1 MCFIYSYLPVGVK
14 NISVEI
20 YDECALTMDELV
32 AYGQIP
38 ILESLFRRE
47 SIDDWFQLSGKQGD
61 NKEGSI
67 HLILTLL
74 VFCFLFFLYPKQ
86 NRNLISSLEF

>member
-38 ILESLFRRE
+38 IPESLFRRE

-74 VFCFLFFLYPKQ
+74 VFFFLFFLYPKQ

>member
-1 MCFIYSYLPVGVK
+1 MELAVKYAFFIYSYLPVGVK
-14 NISVEI
+14 NLSIEI

-38 ILESLFRRE
+38 LPESLFRRE
-47 SIDDWFQLSGKQGD
+47 SVDDWFQLSGKQGD

-74 VFCFLFFLYPKQ
+74 VFFSLFFIP
-86 NRNLISSLEF
+86 